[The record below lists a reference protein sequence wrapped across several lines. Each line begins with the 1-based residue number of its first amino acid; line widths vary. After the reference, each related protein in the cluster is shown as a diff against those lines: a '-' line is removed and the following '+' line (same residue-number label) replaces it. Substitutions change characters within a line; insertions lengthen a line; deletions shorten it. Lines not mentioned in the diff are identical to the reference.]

1 MKTDIIN
8 DRKMVTADTGTVI
21 TDYTE
26 DMGILNYSSST
37 FMICPVDYD
46 LSRYREIPLEED
58 GRYLEEQ
65 IRELE
70 RQKDGH

>member
-1 MKTDIIN
+1 MPGGVLMLIKQQIYE
-8 DRKMVTADTGTVI
+8 TVI

-37 FMICPVDYD
+37 FIICPVDYD

-70 RQKDGH
+70 RQKDVH